1 MRLDLPS
8 NAGFVKNVAAL
19 EGRPRSSKDQTVET
33 ASGGERERDMSVA
46 MSSET

>member
-19 EGRPRSSKDQTVET
+19 VGRPRSSKDQTVET
-33 ASGGERERDMSVA
+33 ASGGERDMSVA